1 MILPGTLVLDDEL
14 IRTDEQRIIHLQVKD
29 IEERIPAII
38 ELGLIPEMN
47 FVKGLLENMCNDF
60 NLPKDQPLIIG
71 SSNLNQLS
79 YVLGLMIGLQNGAIS
94 TLEDQDQTTFNYIGE
109 LNNASANNLEIENEY
124 INV

>member
-1 MILPGTLVLDDEL
+1 MKLPGTLVLDDEL

-29 IEERIPAII
+29 IEERIPSII

-47 FVKGLLENMCNDF
+47 FVKGLLEKMCNDF
-60 NLPKDQPLIIG
+60 NLPKDQPLIIA

-109 LNNASANNLEIENEY
+109 INNASANNLEIEDEY
-124 INV
+124 ISV

>member
-1 MILPGTLVLDDEL
+1 MKLPGTLILDDEL
-14 IRTDEQRIIHLQVKD
+14 IRTDDQRIIHLQVKD
-29 IEERIPAII
+29 NDVRIPAII

-47 FVKGLLENMCNDF
+47 FVKGLLEKMCNDF
-60 NLPKDQPLIIG
+60 NLPKKQPLIIA

-109 LNNASANNLEIENEY
+109 LNNASANNLEIEDKY

>member
-1 MILPGTLVLDDEL
+1 MKLPGTLILDDEL
-14 IRTDEQRIIHLQVKD
+14 IRTDDQRIIHLQVKD
-29 IEERIPAII
+29 NDVRIPAII

-47 FVKGLLENMCNDF
+47 FVKGLLEKMCNDF
-60 NLPKDQPLIIG
+60 NLPKNQPLIIA

-109 LNNASANNLEIENEY
+109 LNNASANNLEIEDKY

>member
-1 MILPGTLVLDDEL
+1 MKLPGTLVLDDEL

-47 FVKGLLENMCNDF
+47 FVKGLLEKMCNDF
-60 NLPKDQPLIIG
+60 NLPKDQPLIIA

-94 TLEDQDQTTFNYIGE
+94 TLDNSGKDEFLYLGD
-109 LNNASANNLEIENEY
+109 LNNQSVNRSIEDEILF
-124 INV
+124 

>member
-1 MILPGTLVLDDEL
+1 MKLPGTLVLDDEL

-29 IEERIPAII
+29 IEERIPTII

-47 FVKGLLENMCNDF
+47 FVKGLLEKMCNDF
-60 NLPKDQPLIIG
+60 NLTKDQPLIIA

-79 YVLGLMIGLQNGAIS
+79 YVLGLLIGLQNGAIS
-94 TLEDQDQTTFNYIGE
+94 TLEDQDQTIFNYIGE
-109 LNNASANNLEIENEY
+109 LNNASANNLEIEDEY